1 MSKITGIVQEISTK
15 DTSAGPMY
23 NLKVN
28 NKNYGVG
35 RYPPKCKQGDT
46 VTFGVKFNGNFAN
59 VDTKDFVVEPPGTAP
74 SAPEKPAAKAAP
86 WTAAGGKDEYWVKKD
101 LKDDARQGIISRQ
114 AALNSALQFVSIL
127 ATAGALP
134 AATKTKDQ
142 VAVLEGILY
151 HYRDEFLAQA
161 TDTAT
166 AEETQSD
173 AAEAEDEDGSN
184 GW

>member
-1 MSKITGIVQEISTK
+1 MSKITGIVQEITTR
-15 DTSAGPMY
+15 DTSAGTMY

-46 VTFGVKFNGNFAN
+46 ITFGVKFNGNFAN
-59 VDTKDFVVEPPGTAP
+59 VDTKDFVVEPPGTAV
-74 SAPEKPAAKAAP
+74 SEPEKPAAKASYSP
-86 WTAAGGKDEYWVKKD
+86 SNSKDDYWIKKD

-134 AATKTKDQ
+134 APSKTKDQ
-142 VAVLEGILY
+142 VAVLESIVY

-161 TDTAT
+161 TETEVPNDAPSGLP
-166 AEETQSD
+166 EE
-173 AAEAEDEDGSN
+173 EEEDVN